1 MKDNYPQQVLFFK
14 FFSQSSTKI
23 SNGRTHGHTG
33 GLQTGQYLFSR
44 FFLHKDQLS
53 IAIAL
58 HISFVYILAMSIIQ
72 TSGNN
77 VSNWIHS
84 LFQEKSSFG
93 TILVDCSAKM
103 DIGENTNYN
112 DFRFKGRYCDVVL
125 ESSEGVQFP
134 AHRIVLENQSIYVSF
149 CKNRKKS

>member
-1 MKDNYPQQVLFFK
+1 
-14 FFSQSSTKI
+14 
-23 SNGRTHGHTG
+23 
-33 GLQTGQYLFSR
+33 
-44 FFLHKDQLS
+44 
-53 IAIAL
+53 
-58 HISFVYILAMSIIQ
+58 MSIIE

-112 DFRFKGRYCDVVL
+112 NFRLKGTYSDVVL
-125 ESSEGVQFP
+125 ESNEGVQFP
-134 AHRIVLENQSIYVSF
+134 AHRIVLGKQTIYVSF
-149 CKNRKKS
+149 CENIKYISLISITKLFRFFTSYSVSKKLAGFTN